1 MLLYAASSMFYP
13 RKVLTQ
19 LKKELATKEII
30 VLTGMRQVGKTTLLS
45 YLFDKIVSQN
55 KAFFDLENPLH
66 CKVFEEENF
75 DNIWNNLKEFG
86 VNKEKKTYLF
96 LDEIQNLPKISKA
109 IKYLYDHWQVKFF
122 VTGSSSYYLKNLFP
136 ESLAGR
142 KLVFEL
148 FPLTFSEFLT
158 FKKIKRKILD
168 GFEKKAQA
176 KNKIAYEKYSKY
188 YQEFLEFGGFPA
200 VVLEP
205 NMARKRQLLEGIFK
219 SYFEK
224 DVKTLADFKEVSKL
238 RDLILL
244 LIPRLG
250 SKIEISKIA
259 SELSTTRETIYSYL
273 SFLEQTYFIT
283 LLPRF
288 SKSIDRQA
296 AGRKKLFF
304 CDTGLAN
311 FLGKASLGQLFENSV
326 FQNLRTDFDL
336 CFFSKNSKSE
346 IDFIVDKKIA
356 LETKISVSQRDIVTL
371 RTRSET
377 IGLRE
382 FYLATLNWS
391 DKKEIILAIDI

>member
-1 MLLYAASSMFYP
+1 
-13 RKVLTQ
+13 
-19 LKKELATKEII
+19 
-30 VLTGMRQVGKTTLLS
+30 MRQVGKTTLLS
-45 YLFDKIVSQN
+45 YLFDKIVSSN
-55 KAFFDLENPLH
+55 KAFLDLENPLH
-66 CKVFEEENF
+66 RKVFEEENF

-86 VNKEKKTYLF
+86 IDKKKKAYLF
-96 LDEIQNLPKISKA
+96 LDEIQNLSQASRA

-122 VTGSSSYYLKNLFP
+122 LTGSSSFYLKNLFP

-148 FPLTFSEFLT
+148 FPLTFTEFLI
-158 FKKIKRKILD
+158 FKNIKREIPD
-168 GFEKKAQA
+168 SFDKKAQA

-200 VVLEP
+200 VVLEQ
-205 NMARKRQLLEGIFK
+205 NLARKRQLLEEIFK

-224 DVKTLADFKEVSKL
+224 DVKTLADFKEVSNL

-244 LIPRLG
+244 LVPRLG

-259 SELSTTRETIYSYL
+259 SELSTTRETIYNYL

-288 SKSIDRQA
+288 SKNIDRQA

-326 FQNLRTDFDL
+326 FQCLRTDFDL

-346 IDFIVDKKIA
+346 IDFIIDKKIA
-356 LETKISVSQRDIVTL
+356 LEIKVSISQRDITTL
-371 RTRSET
+371 HARSE
-377 IGLRE
+377 IVGLRE
-382 FYLATLNWS
+382 FYIAALNWS
-391 DKKEIILAIDI
+391 DKKRSYFSN